1 MPGSVIPARGH
12 LDRRRAA
19 AASSSSELNVAAAD
33 VNAVNVL
40 VIVVAGCGP
49 VVVVGPSLFSLD
61 GESIVTWG
69 EGVMVK
75 SLLIPPRPEAEDRKK
90 LFDDPDAVFDSTG
103 TIESVGMVCC

>member
-19 AASSSSELNVAAAD
+19 VASSSSELNVAAAE
-33 VNAVNVL
+33 NAVNVL

-49 VVVVGPSLFSLD
+49 MVPSLFSLD
-61 GESIVTWG
+61 GELIVTLG

-75 SLLIPPRPEAEDRKK
+75 
-90 LFDDPDAVFDSTG
+90 
-103 TIESVGMVCC
+103 

>member
-19 AASSSSELNVAAAD
+19 VASSSSELNVAAAE
-33 VNAVNVL
+33 NAVNVL

-49 VVVVGPSLFSLD
+49 MVLVGPSLFSLD
-61 GESIVTWG
+61 GELIVTLG

-75 SLLIPPRPEAEDRKK
+75 
-90 LFDDPDAVFDSTG
+90 
-103 TIESVGMVCC
+103 